1 MPYAHLGSYRLYYEE
16 FQPPGQEPSSSGE
29 DPGLRAA
36 LPPLVFLHGFT
47 LDRRMWQPQADF
59 FSRYYRVV
67 LLDSRGH
74 GLSDAPATGYSRVD
88 RVEDLR
94 RFIENLQIKR
104 FHLIGLSMG
113 GSTAIGYALKYQE
126 RLASLALVSTGA
138 AGYDVSKKIARIDQ
152 IARQQG
158 LQTAFAKWKETTL
171 TWYKREK
178 KAMRELMETM
188 IDEHSGAIW
197 LDPRRGNYPRE
208 NDLERVPS
216 IKVPVMIFA
225 GAADRLF
232 LPLARLLHDKIPNS
246 RLSIYEGVGHMVN
259 LEAPERFNRELKEFL
274 ERNAHGLSWDARL
287 FVNGV

>member
-1 MPYAHLGSYRLYYEE
+1 MPYARLGSHRLYYEE
-16 FQPPGQEPSSSGE
+16 YLPLGRKPSASGE
-29 DPGLRAA
+29 GPDVRAA
-36 LPPLVFLHGFT
+36 LSPMVFLHGFT
-47 LDRRMWQPQADF
+47 LDRRMWRPQVDF
-59 FSRYYRVV
+59 FSQYYRVI

-74 GLSDAPATGYSRVD
+74 GLSDAPVTGYRRAD

-94 RFIENLQIKR
+94 GFIEYLQIKR

-113 GSTAIGYALKYQE
+113 GSTAIGYALKYQD

-152 IARQQG
+152 IAREQG
-158 LQTAFAKWKETTL
+158 LQTARAKWKETTL

-178 KAMRELMETM
+178 RAIRELMETM

-197 LDPRRGNYPRE
+197 LDPMRGRYQRE
-208 NDLERVPS
+208 DDLQRVHT

-225 GAADRLF
+225 GAADRIF
-232 LPLARLLHDKIPNS
+232 LPLAKLLHERIPNS
-246 RLSIYEGVGHMVN
+246 TLKVYEEVGHMVN

-287 FVNGV
+287 SVNGV